1 MTRTDPLPATQVQQ
15 TSLVTQWR
23 ADRAPR
29 SAIWLKEIL
38 AGAVAS
44 IATLA
49 VVLTLGLVGFAPLG
63 GQASSLGIT
72 AAFVSVVL
80 GGVAYALLGRSAM
93 PVGGP
98 SSATALI
105 FASLA
110 AQLVGDAHVSPTNA
124 SDLGAVISLLCAT
137 VMLMGAIQI
146 AMGVAGLGKLAKF
159 VPQPVLAGFMN
170 GVAVLIVISQ
180 LPPLLG
186 VASLDLRAGSLLERV
201 QPFAVALGLWT
212 VMITALAGRR
222 WPRLPAPLIGLAAG
236 LSLYALVRAL
246 FPNVGLGEV
255 IGPLPQSIPSP
266 DAAARLLTPQ
276 TAAFAWRHA
285 GDVLTTAL
293 VLALISSLETVLGAL
308 SIDQQVNAR
317 HDAGRELVAVGVS
330 NMVAGLF
337 GGLPLV
343 LLRARALATLRAG
356 GTGRS
361 AALAGT
367 AFFGALYF
375 CGPAL
380 ALLPKAVLAGI
391 MFVIAFGLVDRWTHQ
406 LVKQVG
412 AGERSA
418 DVKQSLFVVAFVCG
432 VTIWQGFVI
441 GVGVGVLASLV
452 VFIRSMNRSLM
463 RSRFTAAA
471 RPSRRIYS
479 DAQEQLLVEARRCIE
494 IRELEGA
501 LFFGSADRLAVE
513 ADALDAGCCYF
524 VLDFKRVSTID
535 ESGAVLLQQ
544 LSMRLRR
551 RGISLL
557 MAGVTE
563 RNGHGLRLRAFGC
576 FREAPRDDWFADV
589 DYATEAAEQALL
601 ARAGTQ
607 WDGDAGVPLE
617 TCTLFRDLDPS
628 QVSKVRRHMVRMRL
642 ARGEQLFRQND
653 AGDRLYVL
661 TRGSISIVAHSGGT
675 RVSRRFAA
683 FSPGVMLGETAMLD
697 GGGRTAD
704 ATADTDTEI
713 YALAQSALDTLAG
726 SEPEIGARLYRNIA
740 IHLSERLRRATSLQS
755 ADGS

>member
-1 MTRTDPLPATQVQQ
+1 MSRTDRLPATQVQQ
-15 TSLVTQWR
+15 TIPVDQWR
-23 ADRAPR
+23 ADRAPG
-29 SAIWLKEIL
+29 SAIWHKEIL

-49 VVLTLGLVGFAPLG
+49 VILTLGLVGFAPLG

-80 GGVAYALLGRSAM
+80 GGLAYGLLGGSAM
-93 PVGGP
+93 PVSGP

-110 AQLVGDAHVSPTNA
+110 AQLVGDAHVSATNA
-124 SDLGAVISLLCAT
+124 SDLASVISLLCAT
-137 VMLMGAIQI
+137 VMLMGAMQV
-146 AMGVAGLGKLAKF
+146 AMGIAGLGKLAKF

-170 GVAVLIVISQ
+170 GVAVLIVVSQ

-186 VASLDLRAGSLLERV
+186 VASLDLGSGSVLERMHPLALV
-201 QPFAVALGLWT
+201 LGVAT
-212 VMITALAGRR
+212 VTITALAGRR
-222 WPRLPAPLIGLAAG
+222 WPRLPAPLIGLAGG

-246 FPNVGLGEV
+246 FPNVAMGEL
-255 IGPLPQSIPSP
+255 IGPLPQAIPSP
-266 DAAARLLTPQ
+266 EAAASLLTGQ
-276 TAAFAWRHA
+276 TADFAWRHA

-293 VLALISSLETVLGAL
+293 ILALISSLETVLGAL
-308 SIDQQVNAR
+308 SIDQQVNSR
-317 HDAGRELVAVGVS
+317 HDAGRELVAIGAS
-330 NMVAGLF
+330 NLVAGLF

-356 GTGRS
+356 GTGRG

-367 AFFGALYF
+367 AFFGVLYL

-391 MFVIAFGLVDRWTHQ
+391 MLVIAFGLVDRWTHQ
-406 LVKQVG
+406 LVKQVS

-418 DVKQSLFVVAFVCG
+418 DVKQSLLVVAVVCG

-441 GVGVGVLASLV
+441 GVGVGVLASLM
-452 VFIRSMNRSLM
+452 VFIHSMNRSLI
-463 RSRFTAAA
+463 RARFTSAA
-471 RPSRRIYS
+471 RPSRRVYS
-479 DAQEQLLVEARRCIE
+479 DHQERFLAEARRWIE

-513 ADALDAGCCYF
+513 ADALDSRCRYF

-535 ESGAVLLQQ
+535 DSGAVLLQQ
-544 LSMRLRR
+544 LSIRLSR

-557 MAGVTE
+557 MAGVTD
-563 RNGHGLRLRAFGC
+563 RNRHGLRLRAFGC

-607 WDGDAGVPLE
+607 WEGDAGVPLE
-617 TCTLFRDLDPS
+617 TCTLFRELDPS
-628 QVSKVRRHMVRMRL
+628 QVSTVREHMVCMRL

-653 AGDRLYVL
+653 PGDRLYVL

-697 GGGRTAD
+697 RGGRSAD

-713 YALAQSALDTLAG
+713 YALTQSALDTLAG
-726 SEPEIGARLYRNIA
+726 SEPEIGARLYRNIS
-740 IHLSERLRRATSLQS
+740 IHLSDRLRRATSLQS